1 MDKDLKLQLGIDKR
15 WITYIFFFFF
25 WNEYLTDIVDQPML
39 PQVQI
44 KVQSTQP
51 IWKLRTKYSW

>member
-15 WITYIFFFFF
+15 WITYIFFLD
-25 WNEYLTDIVDQPML
+25 EYLTDIVDQPTL

>member
-15 WITYIFFFFF
+15 WITYIFFLD
-25 WNEYLTDIVDQPML
+25 EYLTDIVDQPML